1 MKKRSWLFIAVGTL
15 LAFAGLIGSPLFAQ
29 DANDSETN
37 KALVLALIEA
47 DNARDY
53 DRMDDLLAEDVVRH
67 SAATSISMPEISVV
81 SNREEYKR
89 FLQASAEAFPD
100 YRSTVLMVA
109 AEGEYVAYYSTFSG
123 TFAANGNKVEAPI
136 VGFVRIEDGKI
147 AEAWVEWDNVSW
159 GAQMQQG
166 APPPVIG
173 TYEPPASGDFDLEAN
188 RALALAWAEALDER
202 AYDRLDAIVADD
214 FVLRSSAMPD
224 AQITSREAMIGMLK
238 ATDEAYPDNKYAIQ
252 MMAAE
257 GDLVAGYNLFSGT
270 DAATG
275 KQFEVPLVWFF
286 RVEDG
291 KLAELWVEW
300 DTLTVL
306 AQLGLLPPPE
316 SE

>member
-1 MKKRSWLFIAVGTL
+1 MKKRSWLFIAIGVL
-15 LAFAGLIGSPLFAQ
+15 LVSSGMPGSPLSAQ
-29 DANDSETN
+29 DENDLEAN
-37 KALVLALIEA
+37 KALVFALIEA

-53 DRMDDLLAEDVVRH
+53 DRMNDLLAEDVVRH
-67 SAATSISMPEISVV
+67 SAATSISMPETPVT
-81 SNREEYKR
+81 NREEYKR

-100 YRSTVLMVA
+100 YQSTVRMVA

-136 VGFVRIEDGKI
+136 LGFMLIEDGKI

-159 GAQMQQG
+159 GAQMQPG
-166 APPPVIG
+166 ALPPVIG

-202 AYDRLDAIVADD
+202 TYDRLDAIVADD
-214 FVLRSSAMPD
+214 FVMLSSAMLD
-224 AQITSREAMIGMLK
+224 AQITSREEMIGFLK
-238 ATDEAYPDNKYAIQ
+238 ATDAVYPDNKHTIQ
-252 MMAAE
+252 IMAAE
-257 GDLVAGYNLFSGT
+257 GNLVAGYNLFSGT

-291 KLAELWVEW
+291 KLAELWAEW

-316 SE
+316 PE